1 MSAVEEE
8 MEFAVGWASLAED
21 DSGRVAAYG
30 RAQQNPAFQTLLN
43 EGERLMRLLAAYTVP
58 PPAEAVLRRIE
69 ALLVAEMNSERVRSS
84 YGSTAKVAVAR
95 PSQGWLGQGWLVLAI
110 PLSVALG
117 WLAVLL
123 LSSKPVLSSPRL
135 VGSLAMA
142 IVATSAALGVF
153 RWRALVALGVSALGL
168 GAALIAGENGGL
180 GPASAAAHCLA
191 SSLAAAA
198 LPLATATV
206 LTLKG
211 KLRLQSGNW
220 VFAGIG
226 AAGALAGAA
235 ALEITCATRVMGH
248 LLAFH
253 AGGILLAAL
262 LGWSL
267 ASLPA
272 LRPWVSPRA

>member
-8 MEFAVGWASLAED
+8 LELAVGWASLAED
-21 DSGRVAAYG
+21 HPDRLAACR
-30 RAQQNPAFQTLLN
+30 RAAHNPALQNILT

-69 ALLVAEMNSERVRSS
+69 ALLIAEMNSEQVRSS
-84 YGSTAKVAVAR
+84 YGSTAEVALAK
-95 PSQGWLGQGWLVLAI
+95 PHNGWLALAI
-110 PLSVALG
+110 PVSVVVGWLSVL
-117 WLAVLL
+117 V
-123 LSSKPVLSSPRL
+123 LSSKPVLSNPRL

-142 IVATSAALGVF
+142 LVATAAALSVF
-153 RWRALVALGVSALGL
+153 RLRALVAVGVSVLGL
-168 GAALIAGENGGL
+168 GAALIAGQSGGM
-180 GPASAAAHCLA
+180 GPASAAIHCLA
-191 SSLAAAA
+191 SSLATAA
-198 LPLATATV
+198 LPLATVTV

-211 KLRLQSGNW
+211 KLQLKDGNW

-253 AGGILLAAL
+253 AGGVLLAAL
-262 LGWSL
+262 LGWAL

-272 LRPWVSPRA
+272 LRPNVFPRA